1 MNTPRITKPTL
12 LLDQQR
18 ALKNIEVM
26 AQKARRNGVRFRP
39 HFKTHQ
45 SARIGEWYR
54 ELGVEAIT
62 VSSVSMATYFA
73 EHGWDDITIAF
84 PVNLLEIDE
93 INKLAGRIK
102 LNLLVESI
110 KAARFLAGNLQAEVQ
125 AWIKIDV
132 GYHRTGIPND
142 DFEAIQ
148 SLCVETWKSPPLRF
162 QGILTHAG
170 HTYEAKSKDEI
181 EFIYRSS
188 VAKLNNIR
196 ERLYSANFENME
208 ISVGDTPACS
218 IVHDLG
224 DVDEI
229 RPGNFIF
236 YDVMQ
241 LGIGSCS
248 EDQIATSVACP
259 VVAKHR
265 ERNEILLYGG
275 AIHFSKDYVL
285 DDGTKIYGKIS
296 LLGKNG
302 WGPIVENTYLA
313 KISQE
318 HGTVKTNDHFFDRV
332 NIGDILV
339 VLPVHSC
346 LTANLMGEYMTLDGK
361 MISMMRY
368 TSKYKTNH
376 G

>member
-1 MNTPRITKPTL
+1 MKSSYTKPTL

-18 ALKNIEVM
+18 ALKNIQTM
-26 AQKARRNGVRFRP
+26 AEKARRNRVRFRP

-54 ELGVEAIT
+54 EFGVETIT

-84 PVNLLEIDE
+84 PVNLLEIDA

-110 KAARFLAGNLQAEVQ
+110 ESVRFLAGNLQAEAH

-132 GYHRTGIPND
+132 GYHRAGIPND

-148 SLCVETWKSPPLRF
+148 SVCGEIRKSPLLKF
-162 QGILTHAG
+162 EGILTHAG

-181 EFIYRSS
+181 EFVYQSS
-188 VAKLNNIR
+188 VTKLNKIR
-196 ERLYSANFENME
+196 EQLYSANFENME

-218 IVHDLG
+218 IVDDFG

-229 RPGNFIF
+229 RPGNFVF

-241 LGIGSCS
+241 LGIGSCT

-285 DDGTKIYGKIS
+285 DDGKKIYGKIS
-296 LLGKNG
+296 PLGEKG
-302 WGPIVENTYLA
+302 WGAIAENTYLA

-318 HGTVKTNDHFFDRV
+318 HGTVKTNELFFDKV

-346 LTANLMGEYMTLDGK
+346 LTANLMGEYMTLDGER
-361 MISMMRY
+361 IPMMRY
-368 TSKYKTNH
+368 EF
-376 G
+376 